1 MALPSATSKAIQWEM
16 DWFWDFFVPET
27 MAFYHQHTGSSCKFS
42 LNTNAMIQA
51 KRWMGRVSAVI
62 WTRDTS
68 TRNLLDS
75 AHTSHCSS
83 RLLFISHFRWINSC
97 RLIYTSMYSNYKL
110 YMCIYIFSWI
120 FGYVSNLGPS
130 HGLSSSQFLPMATFP
145 HLSDGEMHHLAVITD
160 CQLSSVVESLLHQG
174 PRRPRAGTRTARE
187 FMAVFGEKSTINGCF
202 YGKIHYNWRFWWENH
217 QNGGLNDPSEFWRAF
232 AMRDLP
238 SKGKAPKWDN
248 WLGESISAEE
258 RLQRNSIHHPGM
270 IQDTCDVTKKTNWNA
285 DDASPRNIYIYIYT

>member
-1 MALPSATSKAIQWEM
+1 
-16 DWFWDFFVPET
+16 

-248 WLGESISAEE
+248 WLGNPSAPKSGSKEILFTTLAWFKIRVMLQKKQTEMLMMPPQGIS
-258 RLQRNSIHHPGM
+258 
-270 IQDTCDVTKKTNWNA
+270 
-285 DDASPRNIYIYIYT
+285 IYIYIVPFPYLNFAFKKNRCTSNTFYQGT